1 MARAWQ
7 LAVSA
12 SAVVGLALAST
23 GPSRAQFTDV
33 FKVGIVTFT
42 SGPGAESFGVAAW
55 NGARITFDALNQGNQ
70 LPKPYD
76 KVGFGG
82 MKIEAMVIDENGGTT
97 KQVQELRN
105 AFERDKLDVII
116 GYISSSDCLA
126 VAPVAEGLKKLLIL
140 YDCGTPRIFEEN
152 KYRYVFRSTAHAT
165 MDNVALARY
174 FIKRSI
180 KADEIAGINPDY
192 AYGRDNWKDFS
203 TSLQQLRPDAKVKA
217 ELWPKLGAGQYGAE
231 ISTLLQTAPQ
241 VIHSSLWG
249 GDLQAFIL
257 QASPR
262 NLFKE
267 RHVAITA
274 ADHVLQPLGNKM
286 PDGVIMG
293 ARGAVGPFAE
303 SSPLNDWFVA
313 AHQRAYPGTYPV
325 QPHYRMNQE
334 VLGLKIAI
342 EKAMDSNGGT
352 KPTTEQ
358 IADALSGLEWE
369 APSGRIRMALGDGHQ
384 AIQANAIGSTKW
396 DPQAKIVR
404 VIDVERF
411 AAECVNPPANVKSD
425 DWIARGFPGAKC
437 D

>member
-203 TSLQQLRPDAKVKA
+203 TSLQQLRPDAKVK
-217 ELWPKLGAGQYGAE
+217 
-231 ISTLLQTAPQ
+231 
-241 VIHSSLWG
+241 
-249 GDLQAFIL
+249 
-257 QASPR
+257 
-262 NLFKE
+262 
-267 RHVAITA
+267 
-274 ADHVLQPLGNKM
+274 
-286 PDGVIMG
+286 
-293 ARGAVGPFAE
+293 
-303 SSPLNDWFVA
+303 
-313 AHQRAYPGTYPV
+313 
-325 QPHYRMNQE
+325 
-334 VLGLKIAI
+334 
-342 EKAMDSNGGT
+342 
-352 KPTTEQ
+352 
-358 IADALSGLEWE
+358 
-369 APSGRIRMALGDGHQ
+369 
-384 AIQANAIGSTKW
+384 
-396 DPQAKIVR
+396 
-404 VIDVERF
+404 
-411 AAECVNPPANVKSD
+411 
-425 DWIARGFPGAKC
+425 
-437 D
+437 